1 MAETR
6 VGGARIRYDDVGQG
20 EPALLFIPGW
30 CTSREVF
37 RKVAPWCSILHR
49 SIIVDL
55 PGHGES
61 QQPGPDFGNA
71 TVVDTL
77 RAVIEASGARQ
88 VVPVA
93 LSHGGWWALEL
104 RRQLGSRIP
113 ALVLLDWLVLEPP
126 PPFLQA
132 VKALQSPQW
141 KQARDGL
148 FSLWL
153 QGVRSP
159 DVIRFVRDDM
169 GSFGEDMWKRAGREI
184 EKVYAQYGHPC
195 GPSPP
200 SRPPSPPST
209 STPNPRTRPGW
220 EPSARS
226 PPPTPGSRCRSSPRA
241 ATSPCWSSP
250 RRWPPASAG
259 SSTPPSSPALRGW
272 LPPPLDSTPVAA
284 LVS

>member
-37 RKVAPWCSILHR
+37 RKLAPWCSVLHR
-49 SIIVDL
+49 ALVVDL

-61 QQPGPDFGNA
+61 QKPGPDFGNT

-77 RAVIEASGARQ
+77 RAVIDASGARQ
-88 VVPVA
+88 VIPVA
-93 LSHGGWWALEL
+93 LSHGGWWAIEL
-104 RRQLGSRIP
+104 RRQLGQRIP

-132 VKALQSPQW
+132 VKTLQSSQW

-153 QGVRSP
+153 QGVSSP
-159 DVIRFVRDDM
+159 EVIRFVRDDM

-184 EKVYAQYGHPC
+184 EKVYAQYGSPLQALATL
-195 GPSPP
+195 SPP
-200 SRPPSPPST
+200 VPTLHLYSQPEDSAWLEAQRSFASSHPWYQVQKLPGRSHFPMLELPEEMAARIGRFLDSALG
-209 STPNPRTRPGW
+209 TRPEGL
-220 EPSARS
+220 A
-226 PPPTPGSRCRSSPRA
+226 PTP
-241 ATSPCWSSP
+241 T
-250 RRWPPASAG
+250 
-259 SSTPPSSPALRGW
+259 
-272 LPPPLDSTPVAA
+272 
-284 LVS
+284 

>member
-20 EPALLFIPGW
+20 EPALLCIPGW

-37 RKVAPWCSILHR
+37 RKLSPWGSVVHR
-49 SIIVDL
+49 ALVVDL

-61 QQPGPDFGNA
+61 QKPGPDFGNA
-71 TVVDTL
+71 TVVDAL
-77 RAVIEASGARQ
+77 RAVIDASGARQ
-88 VVPVA
+88 VIPIA
-93 LSHGGWWALEL
+93 LSHGGWWAIEL

-153 QGVRSP
+153 QGASSP

-169 GSFGEDMWKRAGREI
+169 GSFSEDMWKRAGREI
-184 EKVYAQYGHPC
+184 EKVYTQYGSPLQALATL
-195 GPSPP
+195 SPP
-200 SRPPSPPST
+200 VPTLHLYSQPEDSAWLEAQRSFASSHPWFQVQKLPARSHFPLLERPEEMAARIGRFLDSALG
-209 STPNPRTRPGW
+209 TRPEGL
-220 EPSARS
+220 A
-226 PPPTPGSRCRSSPRA
+226 PTP
-241 ATSPCWSSP
+241 T
-250 RRWPPASAG
+250 
-259 SSTPPSSPALRGW
+259 
-272 LPPPLDSTPVAA
+272 
-284 LVS
+284 

>member
-20 EPALLFIPGW
+20 EPTLLFIPGW

-37 RKVAPWCSILHR
+37 RKLVPWSSILHR
-49 SIIVDL
+49 ALVVDL

-61 QQPGPDFGNA
+61 QLPGPDFGNA
-71 TVVDTL
+71 TVVDSL

-104 RRQLGSRIP
+104 RRQLGPRIP
-113 ALVLLDWLVLEPP
+113 AVVLLDWLVLEPP

-132 VKALQSPQW
+132 LKALQSPQW

-153 QGVRSP
+153 QGVSSP

-169 GSFGEDMWKRAGREI
+169 GSFGEDMWKRAGREV
-184 EKVYAQYGHPC
+184 EKVYAQHGSPLQALATL
-195 GPSPP
+195 SPP
-200 SRPPSPPST
+200 VPTLHLYAQPDDSAWLEAQRSFASSHPWFQVQKLPARSHFPMMELPEEMAARIGRFLDSALV
-209 STPNPRTRPGW
+209 TRPGGLA
-220 EPSARS
+220 PS
-226 PPPTPGSRCRSSPRA
+226 PT
-241 ATSPCWSSP
+241 
-250 RRWPPASAG
+250 
-259 SSTPPSSPALRGW
+259 
-272 LPPPLDSTPVAA
+272 
-284 LVS
+284 

>member
-37 RKVAPWCSILHR
+37 RKLVPWCAMLHR
-49 SIIVDL
+49 SLVVDL

-61 QQPGPDFGNA
+61 APPGRDFDNA

-77 RAVIEASGARQ
+77 RAVIDASGARR

-104 RRQLGSRIP
+104 RRQLGPRIP

-126 PPFLQA
+126 PPFLQ
-132 VKALQSPQW
+132 VLQALQSPQW
-141 KQARDGL
+141 RQARDGL

-153 QGVRSP
+153 RGVDSP
-159 DVIRFVRDDM
+159 DVVRFVREDM

-184 EKVYAQYGHPC
+184 QKAYAQSG
-195 GPSPP
+195 
-200 SRPPSPPST
+200 
-209 STPNPRTRPGW
+209 TPL
-220 EPSARS
+220 
-226 PPPTPGSRCRSSPRA
+226 RA
-241 ATSPCWSSP
+241 LAT
-250 RRWPPASAG
+250 
-259 SSTPPSSPALRGW
+259 
-272 LPPPLDSTPVAA
+272 LPPPVPTLHLYAQPDDSAWLEAQRSFASSHPGFQVQQLPARSHFPLLEVPEEMAARISRFLDTA
-284 LVS
+284 LGTHPPGLAPPPP

>member
-20 EPALLFIPGW
+20 EPTLLFIPGW
-30 CTSREVF
+30 CTRREVF
-37 RKVAPWCSILHR
+37 RKLAPWCSILHR
-49 SIIVDL
+49 ALVVDL

-61 QQPGPDFGNA
+61 QQPGPDFDNT

-77 RAVIEASGARQ
+77 RAVIDASGARH

-132 VKALQSPQW
+132 LQALQSPQW

-153 QGVRSP
+153 QGVGSP

-184 EKVYAQYGHPC
+184 QRVYTRHGSPVEALATLSPSVPTLHLYAQPGDTAWLEAQRSFASSHPWFHVQKLPARSHFPLLELPEEMAARI
-195 GPSPP
+195 GRFLDSVLVTHPAGLAP
-200 SRPPSPPST
+200 RPP
-209 STPNPRTRPGW
+209 
-220 EPSARS
+220 
-226 PPPTPGSRCRSSPRA
+226 
-241 ATSPCWSSP
+241 
-250 RRWPPASAG
+250 
-259 SSTPPSSPALRGW
+259 
-272 LPPPLDSTPVAA
+272 
-284 LVS
+284 

>member
-20 EPALLFIPGW
+20 EPTLLFIPGW

-37 RKVAPWCSILHR
+37 RKLAPWSSILHR
-49 SIIVDL
+49 ALVVDL

-61 QQPGPDFGNA
+61 QQPGPGFDNT

-77 RAVIEASGARQ
+77 RAVIDASGARQ

-104 RRQLGSRIP
+104 RRQLGPRIP

-132 VKALQSPQW
+132 LKALQSPQW

-153 QGVRSP
+153 QGVSSP

-184 EKVYAQYGHPC
+184 EQVYTRSGSPLEALSTL
-195 GPSPP
+195 SPP
-200 SRPPSPPST
+200 VPTLHLYSQPEDSAWLDAQRSFASSHPWFQVQKLP
-209 STPNPRTRPGW
+209 
-220 EPSARS
+220 ARS
-226 PPPTPGSRCRSSPRA
+226 HFPMLELPEEMAARIGRFLDAALATHPGGLAPPPT
-241 ATSPCWSSP
+241 
-250 RRWPPASAG
+250 
-259 SSTPPSSPALRGW
+259 
-272 LPPPLDSTPVAA
+272 
-284 LVS
+284 

>member
-20 EPALLFIPGW
+20 EPTLLFIPGW

-37 RKVAPWCSILHR
+37 RKLVPWCSMLHR
-49 SIIVDL
+49 ALVVDL

-61 QQPGPDFGNA
+61 QQPGPDFDNTA
-71 TVVDTL
+71 VVDTL
-77 RAVIEASGARQ
+77 RAVIDASGARQ

-132 VKALQSPQW
+132 VQALQSSQW
-141 KQARDGL
+141 RQARDGL

-153 QGVRSP
+153 QGVSSP
-159 DVIRFVRDDM
+159 DVVRFVRDDM
-169 GSFGEDMWKRAGREI
+169 GSFGEDMWKRGGREI
-184 EKVYAQYGHPC
+184 EKVYSRYGSPLEALATL
-195 GPSPP
+195 SPP
-200 SRPPSPPST
+200 VPTLHLYAQPEDKAWLEAQGSFASSHPWFQVQKLP
-209 STPNPRTRPGW
+209 
-220 EPSARS
+220 ARS
-226 PPPTPGSRCRSSPRA
+226 HFPLLELPEDMAARIGRFLDSTLGTHPARLAPPPT
-241 ATSPCWSSP
+241 
-250 RRWPPASAG
+250 
-259 SSTPPSSPALRGW
+259 
-272 LPPPLDSTPVAA
+272 
-284 LVS
+284 